1 MRQRRPA
8 PARPRSV
15 APRGR
20 EDAADPAPDAP
31 RAGTPRPAARPA
43 PGERATA
50 SPEQEPGE
58 RPGASSA
65 ARNVR
70 LAGDGGLSRTTKTVI
85 MGITLVFAGVVMFRT
100 VTAYLYQRA
109 QYDLV
114 VSQVASAQ
122 ATATALESELAQW
135 QDDAYVKAQAR
146 ERLSYVM
153 PGETSYIVVGADS
166 VTRPPGQGG
175 VDPQETAVPWYEVL
189 RQSAVVAG
197 EVTPQKPAQP
207 SEPARQGWTTQV
219 PVVPT
224 ADPSSSPASSTPQPG
239 TPAQD
244 GPEPAAPDPQDGD
257 RSDGGAGRAPATGA
271 PQGQDD
277 VP

>member
-1 MRQRRPA
+1 M
-8 PARPRSV
+8 
-15 APRGR
+15 
-20 EDAADPAPDAP
+20 
-31 RAGTPRPAARPA
+31 
-43 PGERATA
+43 
-50 SPEQEPGE
+50 
-58 RPGASSA
+58 
-65 ARNVR
+65 R

-153 PGETSYIVVGADS
+153 PGETSYVVVGADS

-175 VDPQETAVPWYEVL
+175 VDSQETAVPWYEVL

-224 ADPSSSPASSTPQPG
+224 ADPSSSPASSGPQPG